1 MKEIFGVIAGVA
13 LMVGCCLLPLVLL
26 GAGSASIAGIL
37 AWIGGLDPLLGI
49 GAVIAVL
56 LVIGVIR
63 LRKGDDRRRGPA
75 LDRSRST
82 G

>member
-13 LMVGCCLLPLVLL
+13 LMVGCCLLLL

-37 AWIGGLDPLLGI
+37 AWIGGLDPLLAI

-63 LRKGDDRRRGPA
+63 LRKGDDRRREPA